1 MTDEEKKAHH
11 CEKEL
16 AQFIRSGAVAP
27 AGAGVRRLLPRP
39 QRVLRARRGVRG
51 HVSPADAGERPSP
64 DEGSRM
70 VLRLPR
76 GIAPQVPDGNDCR
89 KTLSLA
95 AIMVHLNDDHKWS
108 REEIAQWL
116 ETLK

>member
-1 MTDEEKKAHH
+1 
-11 CEKEL
+11 
-16 AQFIRSGAVAP
+16 
-27 AGAGVRRLLPRP
+27 
-39 QRVLRARRGVRG
+39 
-51 HVSPADAGERPSP
+51 
-64 DEGSRM
+64 M

-76 GIAPQVPDGNDCR
+76 RLGAQVPAGNDCH

-108 REEIAQWL
+108 REDIAQWL

>member
-1 MTDEEKKAHH
+1 
-11 CEKEL
+11 
-16 AQFIRSGAVAP
+16 
-27 AGAGVRRLLPRP
+27 
-39 QRVLRARRGVRG
+39 
-51 HVSPADAGERPSP
+51 
-64 DEGSRM
+64 M

-76 GIAPQVPDGNDCR
+76 GSVRKCPGGDGCR

-108 REEIAQWL
+108 REDIAVWL